1 MRMKKESNRHL
12 LTLVALVLLTI
23 LVGCR
28 TGRNTE
34 DKAARI
40 KKQQQ
45 YEQLA
50 ELSKPQLG
58 LTDITAR
65 TNVSISYNEHSI
77 RVKGKLKMRRNE
89 TIQMTFTALGLMEVA
104 CVEFTPK
111 ATYIVDRIGKRY
123 TRIDYSE
130 GMLKSVGANFA
141 TAQALF
147 WNRLFIPGKDDAWK
161 QPEDFEIMLTGT
173 RQCVEPAHQR
183 MLKCYFYTDEE
194 YKQLQQTRL
203 ELSHYKGIWQYDMFE
218 PLGNHS
224 FPTMFDISL
233 SGSSRTIGANIAL
246 SSISYTDTT
255 WKSGIDLSRYK
266 EVKLEELISI
276 LNILK

>member
-1 MRMKKESNRHL
+1 MKQTNNRQL
-12 LTLVALVLLTI
+12 LALAALVLLTV
-23 LVGCR
+23 LAGCR
-28 TGRNTE
+28 TGRNVE

-50 ELSKPQLG
+50 ELAKPQQG

-65 TNVSISYNEHSI
+65 TNVSVSYNGHSI
-77 RVKGKLKMRRNE
+77 RVKGKLKMRRDE
-89 TIQMTFTALGLMEVA
+89 AVQITFTALGLMEVA
-104 CVEFTPK
+104 FVEFTPK
-111 ATYIVDRIGKRY
+111 AACIVDRVGKRY

-141 TAQALF
+141 TVQALF
-147 WNRLFIPGKDDAWK
+147 WNRLFIPGKDDVWK
-161 QPEDFEIMLTGT
+161 QSEDFEIVPTST
-173 RQCVEPAHQR
+173 RQCVEPARQR

-194 YKQLQQTRL
+194 YKQLQQTHL
-203 ELSHYKGIWQYDMFE
+203 KLSHYEVTWRYDMFE

-224 FPTMFDISL
+224 FPTTFDVSF
-233 SGSSRTIGANIAL
+233 SGSSRTVAANIAL
-246 SSISYTDTT
+246 SSISCADTT
-255 WKSGIDLSRYK
+255 WKSGIDLSRYEK
-266 EVKLEELISI
+266 VELEELMSI

>member
-1 MRMKKESNRHL
+1 MKRTNNRQ
-12 LTLVALVLLTI
+12 LLTI
-23 LVGCR
+23 VVLTLLTMLAGCR
-28 TGRNTE
+28 TGRNAE

-45 YEQLA
+45 YEHLA
-50 ELSKPQLG
+50 ELAKPQQG

-65 TNVSISYNEHSI
+65 TNVNVSYNGHSI
-77 RVKGKLKMRRNE
+77 RVKGKLKMRRDE
-89 TIQMTFTALGLMEVA
+89 AIQMTFTALGLMEVA

-111 ATYIVDRIGKRY
+111 AAYIVDRIGKRY
-123 TRIDYSE
+123 TQIDYSE

-141 TAQALF
+141 TVQALF

-161 QPEDFEIMLTGT
+161 HPEDFEIKPTST
-173 RQCVEPAHQR
+173 RQCVEPARQR

-194 YKQLQQTRL
+194 YKQLQQTRI
-203 ELSHYKGIWQYDMFE
+203 ELSHYEGTWQYGMFE
-218 PLGNHS
+218 SLGSYS
-224 FPTMFDISL
+224 FPTTFDVSL
-233 SGSSRTIGANIAL
+233 SGSSRTAGANIAL
-246 SSISYTDTT
+246 SSISYTGIT

-266 EVKLEELISI
+266 EVKLEELMSI

>member
-1 MRMKKESNRHL
+1 MKRTNNRQL
-12 LTLVALVLLTI
+12 LTLVALVLMVMLA
-23 LVGCR
+23 GCR
-28 TGRNTE
+28 TGRNAE

-50 ELSKPQLG
+50 ELAKPQQG

-65 TNVSISYNEHSI
+65 TNVNVSYNGHSI
-77 RVKGKLKMRRNE
+77 RVKGKLKMRRDE
-89 TIQMTFTALGLMEVA
+89 AVQMTFTALGLMEVA

-111 ATYIVDRIGKRY
+111 AAYIVDRIGKRY

-141 TAQALF
+141 TVQALF

-161 QPEDFEIMLTGT
+161 QPEDFEIMSTDT
-173 RQCVEPAHQR
+173 RQCVEPARQR
-183 MLKCYFYTDEE
+183 MLRCYFYTDEE

-203 ELSHYKGIWQYDMFE
+203 ELSHYEGTWQYSMFE
-218 PLGNHS
+218 SLGNHS
-224 FPTMFDISL
+224 FPTTFDVSL
-233 SGSSRTIGANIAL
+233 SGSSRTVGANIAL

-266 EVKLEELISI
+266 EVKLEELMSI

>member
-1 MRMKKESNRHL
+1 MKRTNNRQL
-12 LTLVALVLLTI
+12 LALVALVSLI
-23 LVGCR
+23 MLVGCR
-28 TGRNTE
+28 TGRNAE
-34 DKAARI
+34 NKAARI

-50 ELSKPQLG
+50 ELAKPQQG

-65 TNVSISYNEHSI
+65 TNVSVSYNEHSI
-77 RVKGKLKMRRNE
+77 RVKGKLKMRHDE
-89 TIQMTFTALGLMEVA
+89 TVQMTFTALGLMEVA
-104 CVEFTPK
+104 CVEFTPQ
-111 ATYIVDRIGKRY
+111 AAYIVDRIGKRY
-123 TRIDYSE
+123 ARIDYSE
-130 GMLKSVGANFA
+130 GMLKSVGADFA
-141 TAQALF
+141 TVQALF
-147 WNRLFIPGKDDAWK
+147 WNRLFIPGKDDVWK
-161 QPEDFEIMLTGT
+161 RPEDFEIKPTGT
-173 RQCVEPAHQR
+173 RQCVEPARQR

-203 ELSHYKGIWQYDMFE
+203 ELSHYEGTWQYSMFE

-224 FPTMFDISL
+224 FPTTFDVSL
-233 SGSSRTIGANIAL
+233 SGSSRTVGANIAL

-266 EVKLEELISI
+266 EVELEELMSI